1 MHSST
6 AQHAGD
12 SDDMVSTGARPTPH
26 PSMCRRDERSAAR
39 HRAIAGRS
47 ILPAASML
55 VLALLAPTTG
65 ARAEAVIIT
74 QSGFTFT
81 PQQATVAPGQTVFWI
96 HSDGIHTVTSGSGCA
111 PSGLFN
117 APLSAA
123 NPSVEFIVPLYATGE
138 IPYFCTPHCGFGMTG
153 TLIVVPR
160 TPPCPG
166 DLDDS
171 GDVGF
176 NDLLTMLSSWGPCAD
191 CPADLDGS
199 DAVDFADVLALLSI
213 WGPCRR

>member
-6 AQHAGD
+6 EHFAGD
-12 SDDMVSTGARPTPH
+12 VADTDSTRTRTALPSSSRRQDGHPHAR
-26 PSMCRRDERSAAR
+26 R
-39 HRAIAGRS
+39 RAIAGRS
-47 ILPAASML
+47 VLPAAAML
-55 VLALLAPTTG
+55 GVALMAPTTG
-65 ARAEAVIIT
+65 ARAEAVVIT

-96 HSDGIHTVTSGSGCA
+96 HSDGVHTVTSGSGCA
-111 PSGLFN
+111 QSGLFN

-123 NPSVEFIVPLYATGE
+123 NPSVEFIVPLDATGE
-138 IPYFCTPHCGFGMTG
+138 IPYFCMPHCGFGMTG

-176 NDLLTMLSSWGPCAD
+176 NDLLTMLSSWGPCAG